1 MIGALLAAIDTS
13 EFGAKVSDY
22 ALFVARVFGSR
33 VHALSVIET
42 KKIEGP
48 LLRDYLAT
56 VGLEPGLDY
65 KEKVTR
71 FLETKARAILADL
84 EARCKEAGVA
94 FESEVTRGIAS
105 RLILE
110 RGQRSELIVIGQRG
124 EHGEWHGESLGG
136 SVQGVVRGS
145 TRPILVTPK
154 RYRDVAR
161 AVVAY
166 DGSLHARQA
175 LQLAFEI
182 SRRTNLQITVLS
194 VDGGYAGVSALR
206 QEIETRVGPNVPNY
220 EVAIRSGDPQREILE
235 MVEQFDVQLIVMGAY
250 GHSRIRDLIIG
261 STTEQVLRRSRVPV
275 LLTR

>member
-22 ALFVARVFGSR
+22 AVFVARVFGSH

-56 VGLEPGLDY
+56 VGLEPGLEY
-65 KEKVTR
+65 KDKVTR
-71 FLETKARAILADL
+71 FLEAKARAILADL
-84 EARCKEAGVA
+84 EGRCKAAGIPCDC
-94 FESEVTRGIAS
+94 EVTRGIAA

-110 RGQRSELIVIGQRG
+110 RGQRCDLIVIGQKG

-136 SVQGVVRGS
+136 SVQGVVRAS
-145 TRPILVTPK
+145 ARPILVTPK
-154 RYRDVAR
+154 KYRDITR

-166 DGSLHARQA
+166 DGSQHSRQA
-175 LQLAFEI
+175 LQLAAEI
-182 SRRTNLQITVLS
+182 ARRTNLHFTVLT
-194 VDGGYAGVSALR
+194 VDGGHATEDALR
-206 QEIETRVGPNVPNY
+206 AEIATRIGPTVPAH
-220 EVAIRSGDPQREILE
+220 EVAVRSGDPHRAIL
-235 MVEQFDVQLIVMGAY
+235 DVAERLDCQMIVMGAY
-250 GHSRIRDLIIG
+250 GHSRIRELIIG
-261 STTEQVLRRSRVPV
+261 STTEQVLRSARIPV